1 MVMSEKLYR
10 WLLAAAAIAAAA
22 LVALLLL
29 IWVAGQVAG
38 SLADRWPPVSYPV
51 GAFGE
56 LVAILTHPRSAI
68 GAGVPTT
75 GFWLYL
81 VLEVAAIVAGARWRR
96 RRRTTAQAQ
105 TWRPATVLQGGA
117 TPQPDAFLHAYDQIA
132 ARDARP

>member
-10 WLLAAAAIAAAA
+10 WLLTAVAIAAVA
-22 LVALLLL
+22 LAALLLL

-56 LVAILTHPRSAI
+56 LVAILTHPRSGI
-68 GAGVPTT
+68 GAGVPTA

-81 VLEVAAIVAGARWRR
+81 VLEVAAIVASVRWRR

-105 TWRPATVLQGGA
+105 TWRPSTVIQGGG
-117 TPQPDAFLHAYDQIA
+117 TQPDAFLQAYDQLA
-132 ARDARP
+132 TRDARP

>member
-1 MVMSEKLYR
+1 
-10 WLLAAAAIAAAA
+10 
-22 LVALLLL
+22 
-29 IWVAGQVAG
+29 VAG

-68 GAGVPTT
+68 GAGVPTA

-96 RRRTTAQAQ
+96 RRRAQGQAQ
-105 TWRPATVLQGGA
+105 TWRPPTVIQGGGA
-117 TPQPDAFLHAYDQIA
+117 NPQPDAFLQAYDQIA

>member
-1 MVMSEKLYR
+1 MSEKLYR
-10 WLLAAAAIAAAA
+10 WLLTATAVTTAA
-22 LVALLLL
+22 LAALLLL

-38 SLADRWPPVSYPV
+38 SLADHWPPISYPV

-68 GAGVPTT
+68 GAGVPTA

-81 VLEVAAIVAGARWRR
+81 VLEVAATVAGARWGR
-96 RRRTTAQAQ
+96 RRRTTVQAQ
-105 TWRPATVLQGGA
+105 TWRPATVIQGGGA
-117 TPQPDAFLHAYDQIA
+117 QPDAFLQAYDQMA

>member
-1 MVMSEKLYR
+1 MREKLYR

-22 LVALLLL
+22 LAVLLLL
-29 IWVAGQVAG
+29 VWVAGQVAG
-38 SLADRWPPVSYPV
+38 SLADGWPPVSYPV

-68 GAGVPTT
+68 GAGVPAA

-96 RRRTTAQAQ
+96 RRRSAAQ
-105 TWRPATVLQGGA
+105 TQTWMPPTVIQGGGA
-117 TPQPDAFLHAYDQIA
+117 PPDAFIQAYDQIA

>member
-1 MVMSEKLYR
+1 MSEKLYR
-10 WLLAAAAIAAAA
+10 WLLTATAVTTAA
-22 LVALLLL
+22 LAALLLL

-38 SLADRWPPVSYPV
+38 SLADHWPPISYPV

-68 GAGVPTT
+68 GAGVPTA

-81 VLEVAAIVAGARWRR
+81 VLEVTAIVAGARWRR

-105 TWRPATVLQGGA
+105 TWRPPTVIQGGGA
-117 TPQPDAFLHAYDQIA
+117 NPQPDTFLKAYDQIV

>member
-1 MVMSEKLYR
+1 MSEKLYR
-10 WLLAAAAIAAAA
+10 WLLTATAVTTAA
-22 LVALLLL
+22 LAALLLL

-38 SLADRWPPVSYPV
+38 SLADHWPPISYPV

-56 LVAILTHPRSAI
+56 LGAILTHPRSAI

-96 RRRTTAQAQ
+96 RRRSAAQAQ
-105 TWRPATVLQGGA
+105 TWMPPTVIQGVGA
-117 TPQPDAFLHAYDQIA
+117 QPDAFLHAYDQIA